1 MTDDSDSED
10 SLFGGDDSESD
21 SSDDEGDGRPEL
33 KGRKK
38 WELKKEVVKTKVN
51 KIKKTVVKPV
61 AGVAVAS
68 VAISSSL
75 QMDENMTEEALDR
88 KVNELVSSRGK
99 KSTDPKDVLRKLELL
114 SKVARVFSPK
124 KEIPVLMH
132 VVSTMFGSHR
142 VIDDYMDLS
151 QWRTCYRCLNRIVTL
166 LDENKNIILSLMADE
181 DLSDLILGAG
191 SNSDFIKNKEDN
203 GDNSETVKVINKNE
217 VKVVGSLETFLARL
231 EDEYTKSL
239 QQINPHTHDYV
250 VRLSDEAML
259 VELAQAVRVYYRR
272 IGDEKS
278 CSSVALLIVEH
289 LYYKHDTIAAAV
301 QKSHI
306 FNTSWGNY
314 GDLHPACKGK
324 MEGISIS
331 NTKNVHPGCF
341 LGNPTVELPACDSAA
356 QLDELCKSIF
366 KYGDERNKTRALLC
380 SVYHHALHDRYYR
393 ARDMF
398 LISHIQDAIEK
409 MDTKTQILYNRT
421 LVTLGLSA
429 FRQGLI
435 SKAHDCLVVICTGK
449 IRELLAQGQA
459 RWHDKDPEQEKI
471 ERRRQMPYHMH
482 INPDLLECVH
492 LTCAML
498 LELPHMARG
507 NTDVRNVVS
516 RQFRKY
522 LQSYNRQDFT
532 GPPEN
537 TREHVLAAAK
547 YLMAGEWQKACSS
560 ILGLEVW
567 NLVPGDGGSKVK
579 EMLNSRMKEEAVRIY
594 LLKYGVHYE
603 SLSLAHI
610 CQMFDI
616 EEVPA
621 RKIISRMIFNK
632 EISGAWEHPANTL
645 VLYNIEPSSLQVL
658 SQQVAEKVA
667 TLVESNERVIDP
679 LANSYGYKEDNWT
692 GRQGHDG
699 KTSRQQYYDNDRRGT
714 GGRGSQQRYRT
725 LPNNVTGRNRVNN
738 KGGRGGNTSQGGRS
752 GTRGWGQASN

>member
-1 MTDDSDSED
+1 MQVE
-10 SLFGGDDSESD
+10 E
-21 SSDDEGDGRPEL
+21 
-33 KGRKK
+33 
-38 WELKKEVVKTKVN
+38 
-51 KIKKTVVKPV
+51 I
-61 AGVAVAS
+61 
-68 VAISSSL
+68 
-75 QMDENMTEEALDR
+75 MTEAELDK
-88 KVNELVSSRGK
+88 KVNELVASRGK
-99 KSTDPKDVLRKLELL
+99 KSTDPKDVIRKLEVL

-132 VVSTMFGSHR
+132 LVSTMFGSHR

-151 QWRTCYRCLNRIVTL
+151 QWRTCSRCLNRIVTL

-191 SNSDFIKNKEDN
+191 NNSDFIKSKEDN
-203 GDNSETVKVINKNE
+203 DDEEVKVVNKNE
-217 VKVVGSLETFLARL
+217 VKVVGSLETFLVRL

-239 QQINPHTHDYV
+239 QQINPHTQDYV

-259 VELAQAVRVYYRR
+259 VELAQAARVYYRR
-272 IGDEKS
+272 VGDERS
-278 CSSVALLIVEH
+278 CAAVALLIVEH
-289 LYYKHDTIAAAV
+289 LYYKHDTVAVAV
-301 QKSHI
+301 QKAHI
-306 FNTSWGNY
+306 FSKSWGKY
-314 GDLHPACKGK
+314 SDLHPACKGK
-324 MEGISIS
+324 MEGITLG
-331 NTKNVHPGCF
+331 NTKNVHPACF
-341 LGNPTVELPACDSAA
+341 LGNPTVVVPAFNSAA
-356 QLDELCKSIF
+356 LLEELCKSIF

-435 SKAHDCLVVICTGK
+435 PKAHDCLAGICTGRV
-449 IRELLAQGQA
+449 RELLAQGQT

-507 NTDVRNVVS
+507 NTDVRSAVS

-547 YLMAGEWQKACSS
+547 DLMAGEWQKACSS

-567 NLVPGDGGSKVK
+567 NLIPGDGGSKVK

-616 EEVPA
+616 EEVPT

-667 TLVESNERVIDP
+667 MLVESNERVMDP
-679 LANSYGYKEDNWT
+679 LANSYGYKDDNWI
-692 GRQGHDG
+692 GRQVGNDARTG
-699 KTSRQQYYDNDRRGT
+699 KQQYYDNDRSRGT
-714 GGRGSQQRYRT
+714 GGRGGFQQRNRT
-725 LPNNVTGRNRVNN
+725 LPSNVTGRGKSGNN
-738 KGGRGGNTSQGGRS
+738 KGKGGKSANTQGGKGNS
-752 GTRGWGQASN
+752 RGWGQQT